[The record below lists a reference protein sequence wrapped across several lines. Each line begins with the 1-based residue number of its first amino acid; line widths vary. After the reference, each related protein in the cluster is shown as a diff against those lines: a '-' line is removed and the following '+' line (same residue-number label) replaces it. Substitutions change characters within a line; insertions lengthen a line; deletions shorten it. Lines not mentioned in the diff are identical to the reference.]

1 MASDNT
7 ELGKFDLVG
16 IPPAP
21 RGVPQIEVT
30 FDIDVNGIVHVHA
43 KDKATGK
50 EQSIQITSPKK
61 LSEDEIEQMVKDA
74 EKYAAEDEKRKEE
87 AELVNQSNTLVY
99 ATEKSIK
106 DYGEKVPQAERD
118 NILKELE
125 ELKQAIKDKSLD
137 RMKSGM
143 ESLTKASHKLAEE
156 MYKATQ
162 AQPGQGQQGA
172 QGQPGPDMGNAGP
185 QQEEGPSQQAGGKDD
200 VIDADF
206 KAHDDK

>member
-1 MASDNT
+1 M
-7 ELGKFDLVG
+7 
-16 IPPAP
+16 
-21 RGVPQIEVT
+21 
-30 FDIDVNGIVHVHA
+30 
-43 KDKATGK
+43 
-50 EQSIQITSPKK
+50 
-61 LSEDEIEQMVKDA
+61 
-74 EKYAAEDEKRKEE
+74 
-87 AELVNQSNTLVY
+87 
-99 ATEKSIK
+99 
-106 DYGEKVPQAERD
+106 PQAERD

-172 QGQPGPDMGNAGP
+172 QGQTGPEGNAGP